1 MPAAAGTQDVQDTV
15 EQAAGVASRS
25 ANVRLCW
32 WEVFLDNIPQI
43 VVDFPEGHDLKFYLR
58 SLIILGQPR
67 HPPDTLYD
75 RLPPEHDTKIR
86 CRKNLADI
94 KRNLLNILKNALP
107 VLHRLFERKV
117 LLHKPPPGL
126 GDPIQIRGVQR
137 PDHIFRDALRGVILH
152 NKSGLSVYYNIRYRP
167 DRRREHRGPAG
178 HSLEHDVREPFS
190 VGGEDEEPELVE
202 VPGEV
207 VVGDPAWEVD
217 TGGDALFL
225 DRKRV
230 V

>member
-117 LLHKPPPGL
+117 LLHKPPPVL
-126 GDPIQIRGVQR
+126 CDPLQVRRVQR
-137 PDHIFRDALRGVILH
+137 PGHILRDALRRVILH
-152 NKSGLSVYYNIRYRP
+152 NKSGLTVYYNIRYCP
-167 DRRREHRGPAG
+167 DRGREHRGPAG
-178 HSLEHDVREPFS
+178 HGLEHDVREPFG
-190 VGGEDEEPELVE
+190 VGGEDEEAELVQ
-202 VPGEV
+202 VCGEV
-207 VVGDPAWEVD
+207 VVGNPAREIDAGGEVF
-217 TGGDALFL
+217 FL
-225 DRKRV
+225 QRGLD
-230 V
+230 